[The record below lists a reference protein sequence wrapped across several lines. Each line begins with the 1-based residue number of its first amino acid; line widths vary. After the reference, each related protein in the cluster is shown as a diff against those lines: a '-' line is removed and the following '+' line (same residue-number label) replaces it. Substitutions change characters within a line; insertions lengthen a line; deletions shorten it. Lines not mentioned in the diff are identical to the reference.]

1 MCKYNNNEIYHYGVI
16 GMKWGI
22 RRGNAAKSYAK
33 GVKKLKKYEKK
44 EDKFI
49 KKSDK
54 LAVKGTGI
62 TEISRARR
70 QKSAEFG
77 AKARGYRLKGKK
89 FYRKMEKVFAEVPI
103 SKLNKQDLEYT
114 KNYLKKYIT
123 N

>member
-1 MCKYNNNEIYHYGVI
+1 MWKYNNNELYHYGVI
-16 GMKWGI
+16 GMRWGI

-54 LAVKGTGI
+54 LAVKGAGI
-62 TEISRARR
+62 TEIARARR

-77 AKARGYRLKGKK
+77 AKARGYRLKGEK
-89 FYRKMEKVFAEVPI
+89 FYKKMEKAFSEVPI
-103 SKLNKQDLEYT
+103 SQINKQDIDYV
-114 KNYLKKYIT
+114 KDYI
-123 N
+123 NR